1 VFQCFIVTIKL
12 AHLCLLTHVV
22 LFYNEVL
29 IKDHFLGGHNFF
41 LLLTVPNFIVL
52 VLNINHLQ
60 KET

>member
-1 VFQCFIVTIKL
+1 VFECFIVTIKL

-41 LLLTVPNFIVL
+41 FITYCS
-52 VLNINHLQ
+52 
-60 KET
+60 EFYRSGT